1 MIILGVLIFLKHVSL
16 LFYHS
21 NVYNSKYKLR
31 MTHVMQKRKGII
43 LAGGSG
49 TRLYPVTLGINK
61 QLLPVYDKPL
71 IYYPL
76 SCLML
81 AGIRDILI
89 IVTPHDIDKYKCV
102 LQDGRQW
109 GLQFTYA
116 IQKKPEGLAQAFL
129 IGETFIGKSPC
140 ALVLGDNIFY
150 AHHLSDMLKKANQI
164 REGAVIFTYPVD
176 NPQAYGVVQFDHHK
190 RPIRILEKP
199 SHPPSNCAVTGLY
212 FYDNQVVDIAKHV
225 KPSQRGELEITCIN
239 QHYLDM
245 HQLQVMDLGR
255 GSAWLDSGTHDAL
268 LQASQFIETI
278 EKRQGLK
285 IACPEE
291 IAYRCNYIDRDQ
303 LTELAHRLGKSA
315 YGQYLF
321 KILNEEV
328 YKNHESYA

>member
-1 MIILGVLIFLKHVSL
+1 
-16 LFYHS
+16 
-21 NVYNSKYKLR
+21 
-31 MTHVMQKRKGII
+31 MQKRKGII
-43 LAGGSG
+43 LAGGTG

-81 AGIRDILI
+81 AGIQEILI
-89 IVTPHDIDKYKCV
+89 ITTPSDVEQYKRL

-109 GLQFTYA
+109 GLRFSYA
-116 IQKKPEGLAQAFL
+116 TQEKPEGLAQAFI
-129 IGETFIGKSPC
+129 IGESFIGHAPC

-150 AHHLSDMLKKANQI
+150 AHHLSEMLKKANRI
-164 REGAVIFTYPVD
+164 NEGAVIFTYPVD
-176 NPQAYGVVQFDHHK
+176 NPQAYGVVEFDQHK
-190 RPIRILEKP
+190 KPIRIIEKP
-199 SHPPSNCAVTGLY
+199 KQPPSNCAVTGLY
-212 FYDNQVVDIAKHV
+212 FYDNQVVDIAKDV
-225 KPSQRGELEITCIN
+225 RPSARGELEISCVNQYYLDIN
-239 QHYLDM
+239 QLK
-245 HQLQVMDLGR
+245 VMDLGR

-291 IAYRCNYIDRDQ
+291 IAFRCHYIDEAQ
-303 LTELAHRLGKSA
+303 LERLAHSLGKSA

-321 KILNEEV
+321 KILKDEV
-328 YKNHESYA
+328 YKNDETYA

>member
-1 MIILGVLIFLKHVSL
+1 
-16 LFYHS
+16 
-21 NVYNSKYKLR
+21 
-31 MTHVMQKRKGII
+31 MQKRKGII

-89 IVTPHDIDKYKCV
+89 ITTPLDVDQYKRL

-109 GLQFTYA
+109 GLNFTYA
-116 IQKKPEGLAQAFL
+116 IQERPEGLAQAFI
-129 IGETFIGKSPC
+129 IGESFIGTSSS
-140 ALVLGDNIFY
+140 ALVLGDNIYY

-164 REGAVIFTYPVD
+164 NEGAVIFTYPVD
-176 NPQAYGVVQFDHHK
+176 NPQAYGVVEFDHHK
-190 RPIRILEKP
+190 KPIRIIEKP
-199 SHPPSNCAVTGLY
+199 KHPPSNCAVTGLY
-212 FYDNQVVDIAKHV
+212 FYDNQVVDIAKNV
-225 KPSQRGELEITCIN
+225 KPSLRGELEISCIN
-239 QHYLDM
+239 QYYLDIN
-245 HQLQVMDLGR
+245 QLTVMDLGR

-291 IAYRCNYIDRDQ
+291 IAFRCNYIDVEQ
-303 LTELAHRLGKSA
+303 LERLAHSLGKSA
-315 YGQYLF
+315 YGQYLL

-328 YKNHESYA
+328 YKKHETYA

>member
-1 MIILGVLIFLKHVSL
+1 
-16 LFYHS
+16 
-21 NVYNSKYKLR
+21 
-31 MTHVMQKRKGII
+31 MQKRKGII

-89 IVTPHDIDKYKCV
+89 ITTPYDVDQYKRL

-109 GLQFTYA
+109 GINFTYA
-116 IQKKPEGLAQAFL
+116 AQVKPEGLAQAFI
-129 IGETFIGKSPC
+129 IGESFIGKSTS
-140 ALVLGDNIFY
+140 ALVLGDNIYY
-150 AHHLSDMLKKANQI
+150 AHHLSDMLKKANKI
-164 REGAVIFTYPVD
+164 NEGAVIFTYPVD
-176 NPQAYGVVQFDHHK
+176 NPQAYGVVEFDHHK
-190 RPIRILEKP
+190 KPIRIIEKP
-199 SHPPSNCAVTGLY
+199 KHPPSNCAVTGLY
-212 FYDNQVVDIAKHV
+212 FYDNQVVDIAKDV
-225 KPSQRGELEITCIN
+225 RPSARGELEITCIN
-239 QHYLDM
+239 QYYLDM
-245 HQLQVMDLGR
+245 NKLTVMDLGR

-291 IAYRCNYIDRDQ
+291 IAFRCHYIDAEQ
-303 LTELAHRLGKSA
+303 LARLAHTLDKSA
-315 YGQYLF
+315 YGQYLL

-328 YKNHESYA
+328 YKKHETYP

>member
-1 MIILGVLIFLKHVSL
+1 
-16 LFYHS
+16 
-21 NVYNSKYKLR
+21 
-31 MTHVMQKRKGII
+31 MQKRKGII

-89 IVTPHDIDKYKCV
+89 ITTPFDVEQYKRL

-109 GLQFTYA
+109 GLNFTYA
-116 IQKKPEGLAQAFL
+116 VQEKPEGLAQAFI
-129 IGETFIGKSPC
+129 IGESFIGKSTS
-140 ALVLGDNIFY
+140 ALVLGDNIYY
-150 AHHLSDMLKKANQI
+150 AHHLSDMLKKANEI
-164 REGAVIFTYPVD
+164 NNGAVIFTYPVD
-176 NPQAYGVVQFDHHK
+176 NPQAYGVVEFDKHK
-190 RPIRILEKP
+190 KPIRIIEKP
-199 SHPPSNCAVTGLY
+199 KHPPSNCAVTGLY
-212 FYDNQVVDIAKHV
+212 FYDNQVVDIAKDV
-225 KPSQRGELEITCIN
+225 KPSLRGELEISCIN
-239 QHYLDM
+239 QYYLDIN
-245 HQLQVMDLGR
+245 QLTVMDLGR

-291 IAYRCNYIDRDQ
+291 IAFRCNYIDEIQ
-303 LTELAHRLGKSA
+303 LECLAHALGKSA
-315 YGQYLF
+315 YGQYLL

-328 YKNHESYA
+328 YKKHETYA

>member
-1 MIILGVLIFLKHVSL
+1 MF
-16 LFYHS
+16 
-21 NVYNSKYKLR
+21 
-31 MTHVMQKRKGII
+31 KRKGII

-76 SCLML
+76 STLML
-81 AGIRDILI
+81 AGIRDILVI
-89 IVTPHDIDKYKCV
+89 TTPDDLHAYERLLK
-102 LQDGRQW
+102 DGSQW
-109 GLQFTYA
+109 GLSFSYA
-116 IQKKPEGLAQAFL
+116 IQEKPEGLAQAFI
-129 IGETFIGKSPC
+129 IGESFIGRSAC

-150 AHHLSDMLKKANQI
+150 AHHLSGMLREANQV
-164 REGAVIFTYPVD
+164 REGAVIFTYPID
-176 NPQAYGVVQFDHHK
+176 HPEAYGVVEFDHLK
-190 RPIRILEKP
+190 KPIRIIEKP
-199 SHPPSNCAVTGLY
+199 KNPPSNCAVTGLY
-212 FYDNQVVDIAKHV
+212 FYDNQVIDIAKDV
-225 KPSQRGELEITCIN
+225 RPSARGELEISCIN
-239 QHYLDM
+239 QCYLEM
-245 HQLQVMDLGR
+245 HQLKVMDLGR

-291 IAYRCNYIDRDQ
+291 IAFRCHYIGADQ
-303 LTELAHRLGKSA
+303 LASLAHQLGKSA

-328 YKNHESYA
+328 YQKHETYA

>member
-1 MIILGVLIFLKHVSL
+1 
-16 LFYHS
+16 
-21 NVYNSKYKLR
+21 
-31 MTHVMQKRKGII
+31 MQKRKGII
-43 LAGGSG
+43 LAGGTG

-89 IVTPHDIDKYKCV
+89 ITTPFDVDQYKRL

-109 GLQFTYA
+109 GINFTYA
-116 IQKKPEGLAQAFL
+116 TQEKPEGLAQAFI
-129 IGETFIGKSPC
+129 IGESFIGKSTC
-140 ALVLGDNIFY
+140 ALVLGDNIYY
-150 AHHLSDMLKKANQI
+150 AHHLSDMLKEANRINQ
-164 REGAVIFTYPVD
+164 GAVIFTYPVD
-176 NPQAYGVVQFDHHK
+176 NPQAYGVVEFDHHK
-190 RPIRILEKP
+190 KPIRIIEKP
-199 SHPPSNCAVTGLY
+199 KHPPSNCAVTGLY
-212 FYDNQVVDIAKHV
+212 FYDNQVVDIAKDV
-225 KPSQRGELEITCIN
+225 RPSARGELEITCIN
-239 QHYLDM
+239 QYYLDM
-245 HQLQVMDLGR
+245 NQLTVMDLGR

-291 IAYRCNYIDRDQ
+291 IAFRCHYIDADQ
-303 LTELAHRLGKSA
+303 LARLAYTLDKSA
-315 YGQYLF
+315 YGQYLL

-328 YKNHESYA
+328 YKKHETYA